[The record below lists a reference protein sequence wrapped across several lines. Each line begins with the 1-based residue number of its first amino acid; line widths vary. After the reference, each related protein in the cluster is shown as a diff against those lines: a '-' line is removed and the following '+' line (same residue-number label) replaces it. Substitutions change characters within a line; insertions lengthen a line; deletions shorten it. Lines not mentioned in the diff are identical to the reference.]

1 MILDMKAGVAAPQE
15 AEVVMEAGV
24 APQEAEAAMEV
35 VEVAAMEVV
44 VVAATVVVA
53 AMVAAAGKSRTRER

>member
-1 MILDMKAGVAAPQE
+1 MAVVEVAAM
-15 AEVVMEAGV
+15 EVVEV

-44 VVAATVVVA
+44 EVAATVVEVEVTVVEVVA
-53 AMVAAAGKSRTRER
+53 TVAAAGKSRTRER